1 MLVNFHHV
9 CPPLHA
15 VARLKPFVNGQR
27 CVPCMSDALVDLSAH
42 SYVSSQQLP
51 MSSFASV
58 PTVSAVVGGGQST
71 TNTTTTTTDANNSAL
86 GVGAPVSLPPMS
98 QPQAFQNGSMAPAPS
113 GYSGIAQPVGGMV
126 VPPGMSYQPSP
137 QQPLL

>member
-1 MLVNFHHV
+1 M
-9 CPPLHA
+9 A
-15 VARLKPFVNGQR
+15 DDA
-27 CVPCMSDALVDLSAH
+27 CMSDALLDLSVH

-51 MSSFASV
+51 MSSFTSV

-71 TNTTTTTTDANNSAL
+71 ANATTTTTDANNSAL

-113 GYSGIAQPVGGMV
+113 GYSGIAPPVGGMV
-126 VPPGMSYQPSP
+126 VPPGLSYQPSP
-137 QQPLL
+137 QHPWL